1 MHLNNVTLCHV
12 HKAILDKLDIQKLM
26 QEFVSRKD
34 NHRSLFGKYF
44 NVMLI
49 IQNILLKSFDEWQK
63 INKKPSKW
71 KDGSWNGVVGEVG
84 LGRGALGSQANT
96 I

>member
-44 NVMLI
+44 NVMLV
-49 IQNILLKSFDEWQK
+49 IQNVLLKSFDEWQK
-63 INKKPSKW
+63 INKKPS
-71 KDGSWNGVVGEVG
+71 GGVLAWLSVWSEVQTCIWP
-84 LGRGALGSQANT
+84 S
-96 I
+96 